1 MVGFGQFGYEKF
13 AAQNSFRAVMGQAT
27 GQFFGGGAEV
37 RIGSGL
43 FLSASLEHFTR
54 TGDRVVVVDREVFK
68 LGIPDTVS
76 LTPMTMTAGWRFVHD
91 RATRYVGGGVGR
103 ILYKEDFSFADATEK
118 IDTRFTS
125 YQMLGGIEFRNGWV
139 ATAFEVQYSRVPNAI
154 GIGGAS
160 AAFQESNLGG
170 IAGRVKILVGR

>member
-43 FLSASLEHFTR
+43 FLNPSLEHFTR

-68 LGIPDTVS
+68 LGLPDTVS
-76 LTPMTMTAGWRFVHD
+76 LTPMTMTAGPRLLHD
-91 RATRYVGGGVGR
+91 GAPPPVGGGRGR
-103 ILYKEDFSFADATEK
+103 IPL
-118 IDTRFTS
+118 
-125 YQMLGGIEFRNGWV
+125 
-139 ATAFEVQYSRVPNAI
+139 
-154 GIGGAS
+154 
-160 AAFQESNLGG
+160 QEHLSL
-170 IAGRVKILVGR
+170 